1 VTVGE
6 AVRRPVSDGPE
17 PGEERVTPLE
27 LFFDLVFVFAITQ
40 VTALI
45 SADTT
50 WRGLARG
57 MLVLAAV
64 WWSWTGYAWLTNAID
79 PEALR
84 PRLAMF
90 LAMAAMLLV
99 AIATPR
105 AFGEDALLF
114 GCAYFAVRALHLIIF
129 SAATRDDPQVH
140 RAVTLLARRI
150 AIPPLLILGAAFLDG
165 WAQGAVWIV
174 ALLLDY
180 VGAARSQDYGFEV
193 APGHFAERHGLIVII
208 ALGESIIVVGAG
220 AAGTGIGA
228 GKIAAAMLGLVVAAA
243 IWWAYF
249 DVVAPVAERRLRRA
263 QGAERAALAR
273 DSYSYIHLLMIA
285 GIVLFSLGAKKTL
298 AHVGDELHA
307 VAAVALCCG
316 CALYLVGHLAFRLRN
331 LGTWNRQRAV
341 ATVAFVAVTPL
352 ALHIPALATLA
363 IVAAIWVCLTV
374 YETIRLREARARIR
388 GEAAAG

>member
-57 MLVLAAV
+57 LLVLAAI

-79 PEALR
+79 PEALG

-140 RAVTLLARRI
+140 RAVALLARRI

-180 VGAARSQDYGFEV
+180 VGAARSQEYGFQV

-220 AAGTGIGA
+220 AAGSGIGA
-228 GKIAAAMLGLVVAAA
+228 GKITAAMLGLVVAAA

-341 ATVAFVAVTPL
+341 AAVALVAVTPL

-363 IVAAIWVCLTV
+363 IVAAIWVCLTA
-374 YETIRLREARARIR
+374 YETISLREARARIR
-388 GEAAAG
+388 GEAPAG

>member
-180 VGAARSQDYGFEV
+180 VGAARSQDYGFQV